1 MRFPLNVQ
9 NSQLMEMSYDL
20 IQMCK
25 KKKKKEVEEERREGE
40 GKEGGREGEGEGGTQ
55 TCLS

>member
-1 MRFPLNVQ
+1 
-9 NSQLMEMSYDL
+9 MEMSYDL
-20 IQMCK
+20 IQMC
-25 KKKKKEVEEERREGE
+25 KKKEVEEERREGE